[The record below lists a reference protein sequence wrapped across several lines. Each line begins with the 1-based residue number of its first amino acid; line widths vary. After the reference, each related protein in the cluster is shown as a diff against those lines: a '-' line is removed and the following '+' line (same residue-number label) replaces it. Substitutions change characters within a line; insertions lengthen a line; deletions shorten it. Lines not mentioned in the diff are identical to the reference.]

1 MWVRMAERIGTR
13 LRDEGADEGQRATD
27 CDTFDRWAKVGGADL
42 EDEAE
47 RAKAKLMNVDRAQ
60 E

>member
-1 MWVRMAERIGTR
+1 V
-13 LRDEGADEGQRATD
+13 
-27 CDTFDRWAKVGGADL
+27 DRWARVEGADL
-42 EDEAE
+42 ETEVE

>member
-1 MWVRMAERIGTR
+1 MAERIGTR